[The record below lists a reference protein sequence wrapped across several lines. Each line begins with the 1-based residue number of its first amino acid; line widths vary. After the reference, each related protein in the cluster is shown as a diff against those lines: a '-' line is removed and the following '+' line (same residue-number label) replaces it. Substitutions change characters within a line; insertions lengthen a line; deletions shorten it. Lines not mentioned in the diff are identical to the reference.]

1 MKIRLANE
9 LQTDSIVDGEGIRT
23 VIWTQG
29 CPHHCKGCH
38 NPHTFNYNGGF
49 EIEVDDVIEQIL
61 NIELQDGITFSGG
74 DPMVQPKECTK
85 IAEAAREKGLS
96 VWAYTGYT
104 FEELLEKAKDDLNI
118 MEFIKNI
125 DVLIDGRFVFEEKS
139 LDIYYRGSKNQRII
153 DIQKTLKKDNKI
165 VLIDKYMKDK
175 PVRKFRYENTYLANG
190 VYV

>member
-23 VIWTQG
+23 VIWAQG

-38 NPHTFNYNGGF
+38 NPHTFNYKGGF
-49 EIEVDDVIEQIL
+49 EVDVKDVIKEISTIQM
-61 NIELQDGITFSGG
+61 QDGITFSGG
-74 DPMVQPKECTK
+74 DPMVQAKACAK
-85 IAEAAREKGLS
+85 IAKATKELGLS

-104 FEELLEKAKDDLNI
+104 FEELIEKSILDPSI
-118 MEFIKNI
+118 MEFLKHI
-125 DVLIDGRFVFEEKS
+125 DVLIDGRFVLEEKS
-139 LDIYYRGSKNQRII
+139 LDIYYRGSRNQRII
-153 DIQKTLKKDNKI
+153 DVQKTLKKGNKI

-175 PVRKFRYENTYLANG
+175 PVRKFKYENLYQANG